1 MKTATLSLIDLYRRC
16 LTKAIALGDGHAE
29 ARNRLYEAAEHFRAE
44 HDVLYGVDDAEGPVG
59 CREDESWL

>member
-44 HDVLYGVDDAEGPVG
+44 YDVLHSFTDEEGPVG
-59 CREDESWL
+59 CRPDESWL